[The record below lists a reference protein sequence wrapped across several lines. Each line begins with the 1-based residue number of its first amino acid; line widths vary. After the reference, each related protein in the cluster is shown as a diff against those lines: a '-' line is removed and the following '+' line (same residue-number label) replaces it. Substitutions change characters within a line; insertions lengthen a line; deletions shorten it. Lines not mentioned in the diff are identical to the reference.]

1 MTLTQKL
8 GLAAAILAV
17 LGVVVAVTSLI
28 CWYCLKRK
36 AKVLT
41 PEDKRSLRKGQTV
54 MTDMLKVFD
63 RVCRQHGLPYWAMGG
78 TLIGAVRHKG
88 WIPHDAD
95 VDVGMLEK
103 DYRKLQKIF
112 ARQPELLSEHRFFF
126 QDRSTDYKYKTN
138 IGKIRYLDAHY
149 SDCTSTKWHNG
160 IQLDIFVFHEKG
172 DLLDCRVRIP
182 ERQYRK
188 NFIFPLRELPFEG
201 FPVYVPHQYEEYCRR
216 FWGAFPPPELPEHKR
231 YPHEGRIT
239 FGVPTWM
246 RQKYPSLYTN
256 SSPLNYI

>member
-1 MTLTQKL
+1 MTFMEKL
-8 GLAAAILAV
+8 ALAAAILAV
-17 LGVVVAVTSLI
+17 LGVVGAVTFSI
-28 CWYCLKRK
+28 CWYSLKRK

-41 PEDKRSLRKGQTV
+41 LEDKRTLRKGQTV
-54 MTDMLKVFD
+54 MTDMFKVFD

-95 VDVGMLEK
+95 IDVGMLEK
-103 DYRKLQKIF
+103 DYQKLKQVF
-112 ARQPELLSEHRFFF
+112 ARQPHLLAQHRFWF
-126 QDRSTDYKYKTN
+126 QDRSTDNNYKSD
-138 IGKIRYLDAHY
+138 IGKIRYLDAYY

-160 IQLDIFVFHEKG
+160 IQLDIFVFHERG
-172 DLLDCRVRIP
+172 DLLDCT

-201 FPVYVPHQYEEYCRR
+201 FPVYVPHQYKAYCRR
-216 FWGAFPPPELPEHKR
+216 YWGAFPPPELPEDKR

-246 RQKYPSLYTN
+246 RQKYPTLYTKPV
-256 SSPLNYI
+256 SVWHGRI